1 MEQAFELVP
10 ASGAKEVAIGLRRAL
25 ALLLQG
31 YDYGQELGRP
41 VWEFAVEIAEL
52 KAAGA
57 TNNDLRWLA
66 HRGYAEHAIEKA
78 ANGSGRPCFGPVG
91 GPLLDART
99 CFVLTATGVAFAR
112 R

>member
-52 KAAGA
+52 KAAGGQSGI
-57 TNNDLRWLA
+57 DP
-66 HRGYAEHAIEKA
+66 G
-78 ANGSGRPCFGPVG
+78 GVSGRGVVG
-91 GPLLDART
+91 ED
-99 CFVLTATGVAFAR
+99 
-112 R
+112 